1 MKLQLKNAKNIFEDK
16 VFGDEMYDPISVK
29 KLSKEEREVY
39 QAFKIT
45 HEMDMR
51 SFLMMSEIFMM
62 KSLVDKSYTV
72 RKEKEKLLS
81 FPSYDILKGLGED
94 SVNAVE
100 VWSENI
106 YQRNSKQAYV
116 KCLEFF
122 QSEVPI
128 LNYHFYNMVF
138 TRLNATNIEEWQS
151 SFYLIEPYMKAVQDF
166 REKMNEMIQN
176 ITYKYNIKGEDG
188 DYLSFLFDGK
198 NKSKESAFFLKIY
211 KNIKSEI
218 NNVFWNKNR
227 KKEDRYNIINSAIDL
242 FKENMMLINFHFAH
256 YKNLHRNYTVSA
268 LKSIRENNEKLNFS
282 LIDEVENINY
292 NQFFFE
298 AILTRSLSNIFD
310 PVDSKDIHIL
320 KEFGV
325 HGYDLKTK
333 AIQLKYTNNLVLY
346 KERQGG
352 KKMYEGFER
361 IYREL
366 YLFNKIDEIDIGKNN
381 ITKKKKI

>member
-51 SFLMMSEIFMM
+51 SFLMMSEMFMM

-81 FPSYDILKGLGED
+81 FPSYDILKDLGED

-100 VWSENI
+100 AWSENI

-116 KCLEFF
+116 KCLEFL

-128 LNYHFYNMVF
+128 LNYHFYNMAF

-176 ITYKYNIKGEDG
+176 ITYKYNINGEDG
-188 DYLSFLFDGK
+188 SYLSFLFDGK
-198 NKSKESAFFLKIY
+198 NKSKESAFF
-211 KNIKSEI
+211 
-218 NNVFWNKNR
+218 
-227 KKEDRYNIINSAIDL
+227 
-242 FKENMMLINFHFAH
+242 
-256 YKNLHRNYTVSA
+256 
-268 LKSIRENNEKLNFS
+268 
-282 LIDEVENINY
+282 
-292 NQFFFE
+292 
-298 AILTRSLSNIFD
+298 
-310 PVDSKDIHIL
+310 
-320 KEFGV
+320 
-325 HGYDLKTK
+325 
-333 AIQLKYTNNLVLY
+333 
-346 KERQGG
+346 
-352 KKMYEGFER
+352 
-361 IYREL
+361 
-366 YLFNKIDEIDIGKNN
+366 
-381 ITKKKKI
+381 